1 MQDEHEGATGS
12 FVPTWRKA
20 LRDETAFA
28 QLVRP
33 QVRLEGSIFAAPV
46 NGREKVWTAIRT
58 AGDITDTLRFTR
70 ESTVA
75 DRCYLEWELD
85 ALGGRING
93 VSVISFDSSGL
104 IDSMAF
110 YHRPLAG
117 LLAFSAEMGRR
128 LGSSI
133 GHEMFYPAP
142 AGSRS

>member
-28 QLVRP
+28 QLVSP
-33 QVRLEGSIFAAPV
+33 HVRLGGSIFAAPI
-46 NGREKVWTAIRT
+46 NGRENVWAAIRT
-58 AGDITDTLRFTR
+58 AGGITDALRFTR
-70 ESTVA
+70 ESTAA

-85 ALGGRING
+85 ALGLRING
-93 VSVISFDSSGL
+93 ASVISFDSSGL
-104 IDSMAF
+104 IDSVAL

-128 LGSSI
+128 LGNSL

-142 AGSRS
+142 AESRS